1 MKTIGVEELSKI
13 IHKAPSTIRT
23 FSSSH
28 PELLPPMLIYSGR
41 RLLWEYDVVVEWM
54 RGELK
59 RR

>member
-13 IHKAPSTIRT
+13 IHKSPSTILT
-23 FSSSH
+23 YASSH
-28 PELLPPMLIYSGR
+28 PELLPPMLIYPDKG
-41 RLLWEYDVVVEWM
+41 LLWEYDVVVEWM